1 MNLSETSDSLYKTAK
16 DILMFYI
23 NHSNLESAYGLLKEG
38 EVNLEI
44 KNHIGMTPLHVNQPQ
59 FNIISKQLNC
69 TI

>member
-1 MNLSETSDSLYKTAK
+1 MYVCETSDSLYKTTT

-23 NHSNLESAYGLLKEG
+23 NHSNLESAYGLLKEE

-59 FNIISKQLNC
+59 F
-69 TI
+69 

>member
-1 MNLSETSDSLYKTAK
+1 MNISETSDSSYKTAT

-23 NHSNLESAYGLLKEG
+23 NHSNLESAYFLMKEG

-59 FNIISKQLNC
+59 FYITISKLLN
-69 TI
+69 